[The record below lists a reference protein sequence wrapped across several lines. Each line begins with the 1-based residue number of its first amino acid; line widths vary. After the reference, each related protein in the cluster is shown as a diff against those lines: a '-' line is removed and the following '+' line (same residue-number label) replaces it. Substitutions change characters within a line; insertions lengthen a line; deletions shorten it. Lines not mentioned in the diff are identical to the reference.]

1 LRGKRPLRVFMMDLW
16 CIVPYYTTY
25 LCHDLKEQGVN
36 VTLGSITYQY
46 DRAHFVHHGIDNDP
60 GLLDVVSRFEIR
72 HALLRRGLKFLES
85 CVNMVWLALR
95 FLVRPPDVLHVQYLQ
110 LIEQGLPFEL
120 WLIAFARRLGI
131 KLVYTVHNELPPDTG
146 ERHRQVLQ
154 RIYGM
159 MDALICHSEAARD
172 RLIAAY
178 GVAPERIR
186 VIPHGPLFEELNRPN
201 REEARAQ
208 LGLESKDCM
217 VLWQGWVKP
226 YKGVPFLLD
235 AWCRVQEQCPD
246 AKLIIAGSGD
256 EELLRDVRERVAN
269 LGLRRSVK
277 LEFRFLDVAEL
288 PCHYVAADVLVY
300 PYREITTSGALMTG
314 LNYGKPIVATN
325 LAAFRE
331 DLGQGGSALLVD
343 YGDTDALSGA
353 LVTLIEDAGLR
364 ARLGSGAA
372 EVAARSANSWQSIAC
387 RTYGCYKSLLV
398 PVLGPEPC
406 ASITR

>member
-1 LRGKRPLRVFMMDLW
+1 MMDLW

-25 LCHDLKEQGVN
+25 LCQDLKEQGVD

-46 DRAHFVHHGIDNDP
+46 DRAHFVRHGLANEP

-72 HALLRRGLKFLES
+72 DAPLRRGLKFLEN
-85 CVNMVWLALR
+85 CVNMFYLALR

-110 LIEQGLPFEL
+110 LIEQGLPFEV
-120 WLIAFARRLGI
+120 WLLAFAKKLGI

-146 ERHRQVLQ
+146 ERHRRTLQ

-172 RLIAAY
+172 RLIDAY
-178 GVAPERIR
+178 GTAPKRIR
-186 VIPHGPLFEELNRPN
+186 VIPHGPLFEELKRPV

-208 LGLESKDCM
+208 LGLGQNDCM

-235 AWCRVQEQCPD
+235 AWRRVQEQSSD

-256 EELLRDVRERVAN
+256 EELLREVREKVAN
-269 LGLRRSVK
+269 LGLGGSVR

-288 PCHYVAADVLVY
+288 PCYYVAADVLVY

-331 DLGQGGSALLVD
+331 DLRQDGSALLVS
-343 YGDTDALSGA
+343 YGDTEALSGA
-353 LVTLIEDAGLR
+353 LITLINDGKLR
-364 ARLGSGAA
+364 ARLGAGAA
-372 EVAARSANSWQSIAC
+372 DCAARSANSWRGIAA
-387 RTYGCYKSLLV
+387 RTRACYESLLEAALGREQCA
-398 PVLGPEPC
+398 PV
-406 ASITR
+406 TR